1 MPDYRSLCSL
11 QVARRTYHLDSYRLP
26 VAAMAAGFE
35 DFSHHDALAD
45 AEACAAIIVHAAA
58 RHEADDIEQLA
69 HITRVRFGAIGP
81 VALRDDRAVARPDGP
96 AVAPPRPA
104 GQPTEPA
111 DPGDVGGP
119 CDTRRMEILLLV
131 IGLVAGI
138 ALGALGTW
146 FLAQRRAATADGGP
160 ATEDPAL
167 VEARHQAE
175 LAAAHAAHAAEQ
187 ARVLAEEQQVQAQ
200 LRAEL
205 AAFEAT
211 ADGLREQ
218 IEAARAQYREIVERQ
233 RVEQRDREA
242 REAAD
247 SKVLQALAPV
257 KQTLTDMQAKVTAL
271 ETQRHQQ
278 HGELSQQLKIAA
290 ENEER
295 LRSTAESLASALR
308 SNSTRGVWGETQL
321 RSVVE
326 AAGLIERVDFD
337 TQRSITTDSGAG
349 RPDMVIHLP
358 GGKNIA
364 VDAKVP
370 FNAYLEASQIPATAI
385 GRRWRTARAPHEAA
399 RQGRP
404 RPHRRARQQEL
415 LGGPRRLA
423 RDGHRVHSERVVGL
437 ERARGRPR
445 TLEFAFSKRV
455 ALASPVTL
463 WSVLKTVAFSWQQD
477 VLTKEAKTLF
487 DLSRELY
494 ARLATTAGQIEKLGR
509 TIERSVKDYN
519 AFVGSLESRVLPTAR
534 KLKALDETK
543 VLATLEGIEESPR
556 ELTAYEFTT
565 AAPAD
570 INARRSRPRP
580 PSRRSSSTKTS
591 SPTSTPRSAPRS
603 EHRRPRA
610 SRADDAQH
618 VAGRVAEPGDIGSLT
633 TLAAASDAPLVGAV
647 VVGCRIDLRHH
658 ARPVQLVDRAID
670 VLDDE
675 VEDRERRGH
684 VVGLRSR

>member
-1 MPDYRSLCSL
+1 
-11 QVARRTYHLDSYRLP
+11 
-26 VAAMAAGFE
+26 
-35 DFSHHDALAD
+35 
-45 AEACAAIIVHAAA
+45 
-58 RHEADDIEQLA
+58 
-69 HITRVRFGAIGP
+69 
-81 VALRDDRAVARPDGP
+81 
-96 AVAPPRPA
+96 
-104 GQPTEPA
+104 
-111 DPGDVGGP
+111 
-119 CDTRRMEILLLV
+119 MEILLLV
-131 IGLVAGI
+131 IGLIVGI
-138 ALGALGTW
+138 ALGALGAW
-146 FLAQRRAATADGGP
+146 FLAQRREAAAGAGSV
-160 ATEDPAL
+160 TEDPAL

-175 LAAAHAAHAAEQ
+175 VAGVHAAHAAEQ

-211 ADGLREQ
+211 AGGLREQ

-370 FNAYLEASQIPATAI
+370 FNAYLEASQIPATASGADGAQRERLMKGHVKAVRDHI
-385 GRRWRTARAPHEAA
+385 VALGSKSYWEGLGASPEMVIAFIPSESLVSSALEADPA
-399 RQGRP
+399 
-404 RPHRRARQQEL
+404 L
-415 LGGPRRLA
+415 
-423 RDGHRVHSERVVGL
+423 
-437 ERARGRPR
+437 
-445 TLEFAFSKRV
+445 LEFAFSKRV

-570 INARRSRPRP
+570 ATPAVEAPAAVEALIEHEDLIADIDPEI
-580 PSRRSSSTKTS
+580 RSS
-591 SPTSTPRSAPRS
+591 
-603 EHRRPRA
+603 
-610 SRADDAQH
+610 
-618 VAGRVAEPGDIGSLT
+618 L
-633 TLAAASDAPLVGAV
+633 
-647 VVGCRIDLRHH
+647 
-658 ARPVQLVDRAID
+658 
-670 VLDDE
+670 
-675 VEDRERRGH
+675 
-684 VVGLRSR
+684 